1 MIAHTLEFT
10 ETPFAPFTPWAMGR
24 VDGKDKPAE
33 LLFGRMH
40 EDSRIEAGVFP
51 KGARVFAIASAG
63 CTALSLARRG
73 DLVTAVDINP
83 AQCEYVRARCR
94 GGQIEVGSIDRL
106 LAAARGAL
114 RWIGLPQLELRA
126 FLNMDDTERQ
136 ARHWREH
143 LDSFAWRTAL
153 ACTLNPLTLRAAYS
167 SDFVRALPP
176 RFAVVF
182 RTRLERGFAR
192 HANCENEYAW
202 RMLLGCEPPN
212 TIETHQPEPCV
223 RVEHADA
230 AEYLENCTPG
240 SLDAFTISN
249 ILDGAPDAYRTRL
262 FTAMK
267 RAAAP
272 HARYVLRSLAE
283 PATSIESGVATEDR
297 SMLWGIVKVGAV
309 AELR

>member
-1 MIAHTLEFT
+1 MIAHTLEFA
-10 ETPFAPFTPWAMGR
+10 ETPYAPFTPWALGR
-24 VDGKDKPAE
+24 VDGKEKPAE

-40 EDSRIEAGVFP
+40 EDARVETGVFP

-63 CTALSLARRG
+63 CTSLALARRG
-73 DLVTAVDINP
+73 DLVTTVDINP

-94 GGQIEVGSIDRL
+94 GAQVEAGSIDRL

-126 FLNMDDTERQ
+126 FLNMDDPGRQ
-136 ARHWREH
+136 IRHWREH

-167 SDFVRALPP
+167 SEFVRSLPP

-182 RTRLERGFAR
+182 RERLERGFAR
-192 HANCENEYAW
+192 HANCENEFAW

-212 TIETHQPEPCV
+212 TVENRQPEPCV
-223 RVEHADA
+223 RVECADA
-230 AEYLENCTPG
+230 AEYLERREPG
-240 SLDAFTISN
+240 SFDAFTLSN
-249 ILDGAPDAYRTRL
+249 ILDGPNETYRARL
-262 FTAMK
+262 FRAMK

-272 HARYVLRSLAE
+272 DARYVLRSLAA
-283 PATSIESGVATEDR
+283 PATALDAGVAAEDR
-297 SMLWGIVKVGAV
+297 SMLWGIVKVGLV
-309 AELR
+309 REL